1 MVDSVNNLIPFVPE
15 NTTDPAAGLN
25 LSIKIIDALLQL
37 AVLTVNGNTPPGS
50 PANGDRHIVGT
61 APTGA
66 WAGQAGKM
74 AQRLDGVWVF
84 RPARIALNL
93 ADSQMYTRVSTT
105 WAPMAGGLPADGT
118 ITNAKLANMATKTYK
133 GRSVAG
139 TGVPSDVPVATL
151 KADLAIVSADVTG
164 TATNDNAAAGKIGQY
179 IEGVLASGSAL
190 SVTSATALDI
200 TSISLTAGDWEVSG
214 SVVFIPVAG
223 TSITLL
229 ACGPSDTS
237 ATFDADNSKRVQ
249 MATAAQV
256 PGTALSVQHFSPIR
270 YSLAATTTIYLVARA
285 IFTVST
291 LTAYG
296 TIRARRMR

>member
-66 WAGQAGKM
+66 WSGQAGKL
-74 AQRLDGVWVF
+74 AQYLDAAWNF
-84 RPARIALNL
+84 RDARIALNL
-93 ADSQMYTRVSTT
+93 ADSKLYIRVTTT
-105 WAPMAGGLPADGT
+105 WATATPAT
-118 ITNAKLANMATKTYK
+118 AAVTNAMLANMATKTYK
-133 GRSVAG
+133 GRTAAG

-164 TATNDNAAAGKIGQY
+164 TATNNNAAAGKIGEY

-190 SVTSATALDI
+190 SVTSATPLDI
-200 TSISLTAGDWEVSG
+200 ISISLTAGDWEVSG
-214 SVVFIPVAG
+214 AVIFTPDAT
-223 TSITLL
+223 TSITLW

-237 ATFDADNSKRVQ
+237 ATFDTDLAKGARIALG
-249 MATAAQV
+249 ATV
-256 PGTALSVQHFSPIR
+256 PGIPPTILNFSPIR
-270 YSLAATTTIYLVARA
+270 FSLAATTTIYLVARA

>member
-1 MVDSVNNLIPFVPE
+1 MPDSVNNLIPFVPE

-139 TGVPSDVPVATL
+139 TGVPADVPVATL

-164 TATNDNAAAGKIGQY
+164 TTTNDDAAAGKIGEY

-190 SVTSATALDI
+190 SVTSGTALNV

-214 SVVFIPVAG
+214 AVVFSRAAS
-223 TSITLL
+223 TSVTLWV
-229 ACGPSDTS
+229 CGPSTTS
-237 ATFDADNSKRVQ
+237 ATFDVDASKR
-249 MATAAQV
+249 AELAIAAQV
-256 PGTALSVQHFSPIR
+256 PSSSNTVLHFSPIR
-270 YSLAATTTIYLVARA
+270 YSLAATTTIYIVALA
-285 IFTVST
+285 AFTVST
-291 LTAYG
+291 MTAYG